1 MNMQMLNDLL
11 EGLKEHPESDLL
23 ALVIQDMLD
32 NKFDTVDDV
41 KSYLWDI
48 VHYGLESGM
57 VSGMIYTYDIRKVFE
72 GCGDDIFD
80 IVKDSDINLSDYDDM
95 DSFIV
100 ALVWTAYET
109 EASNL
114 LNFIEGAELDEP
126 DGEEDDEKEK
136 TSENNNA

>member
-11 EGLKEHPESDLL
+11 EDLKEHPESDLF
-23 ALVIQDMLD
+23 ALVIQDMQD

-41 KSYLWDI
+41 KSYLSDI
-48 VHYGLESGM
+48 VQYGLESGI

-80 IVKDSDINLSDYDDM
+80 IVKDSDINLSDYDSM

-114 LNFIEGAELDEP
+114 LNFIEGAELDE
-126 DGEEDDEKEK
+126 EDDEEG
-136 TSENNNA
+136 ED

>member
-41 KSYLWDI
+41 KRYLWDI

-57 VSGMIYTYDIRKVFE
+57 VSGMIYTYDIRKVFA

-114 LNFIEGAELDEP
+114 LNFIEGAELDE
-126 DGEEDDEKEK
+126 EDDEGGED
-136 TSENNNA
+136 